1 MSGNSGTINLYLCYT
16 TFHIMI
22 ARYIADEQGEV
33 RNILVDANGHYH
45 ARGDEGEMFHEI
57 LLKQVKQDFSHTNRL
72 TTQFAKAVNAR
83 QLLQLIM
90 PLIASC
96 EKIRVFYAH
105 LDDYLSNYLF
115 FKYHRHP
122 RWEFNLIQDGM
133 LNYHEVTV
141 RGRQRLTHQLKQI
154 IAFLTGF
161 RFTPYHGYLSGVERE
176 EITAQ
181 YLLGLEKYAI
191 YSEKAKTVP
200 RPPVHNGP
208 RGEDILILGQETN
221 ANMIGKGT
229 YLALFAELADYA
241 VEQRRPS
248 AHIYYKAHH
257 INPVRT
263 QVTRILAARG
273 IEDLSVP
280 GTAEELLMDDT
291 RIGHVIARNSTV
303 LITAK
308 LLFGEHIDCSAFG
321 FRAPSER
328 EDQQSAFRKLAGLFQ
343 QMGVDIVE

>member
-1 MSGNSGTINLYLCYT
+1 MSGNPGTVNLYLCYT
-16 TFHIMI
+16 TFHILI
-22 ARYIADEQGEV
+22 ARYIAAQQGEI

-45 ARGDEGEMFHEI
+45 AEGDEVEAFHEV
-57 LLKQVKQDFSHTNRL
+57 LSKQVESDFSRTNFL
-72 TTQFAKAVNAR
+72 TTQYAKAVNAR

-96 EKIRVFYAH
+96 DKIRVFYAH
-105 LDDYLSNYLF
+105 LEDYLPNYLF

-133 LNYHEVTV
+133 LNYYEVTV
-141 RGRQRLTHQLKQI
+141 MGRSRLTHRLKQI
-154 IAFLTGF
+154 IVFFTGF

-176 EITAQ
+176 EVTTQ
-181 YLLGLEKYAI
+181 YLLGLEKYAV
-191 YSEKAKTVP
+191 YPAKAKTVP
-200 RPPVHNGP
+200 RPPVHNGA

-221 ANMIGKGT
+221 ANKIGKGA

-241 VEQRRPS
+241 IEQRRPS

-263 QVTRILAARG
+263 QVTRILATRG
-273 IEDLSVP
+273 IEELSVP

-291 RIGHVIARNSTV
+291 RIGHVIAVSSTV
-303 LITAK
+303 LINAK

-321 FRAPSER
+321 FHAPSER
-328 EDQQSAFRKLAGLFQ
+328 EDHQSAFRKLADLFQ
-343 QMGVDIVE
+343 QVGVDIVK